1 MPALARHPQGRP
13 RQSGI
18 ADDSVL
24 IITADHGGHART
36 HGTDRPE
43 DMNIPW
49 IAWGKGV
56 KKGFEISA
64 PVKTFDTAATALWL
78 LDVPR
83 PDSFD
88 GHPVTSAFE

>member
-1 MPALARHPQGRP
+1 VDAALDAILKSIRDA
-13 RQSGI
+13 GI
-18 ADDSVL
+18 ADESVIL
-24 IITADHGGHART
+24 ISADHGGHAKT
-36 HGTDRPE
+36 HGSNSPE

-56 KKGFEISA
+56 KKNFEIKD

-83 PDSFD
+83 PASFD
-88 GHPVTSAFE
+88 GKPVTSAFE